1 MKKILSQ
8 LALFC
13 GALVLV
19 GLASQT
25 AKADLVVLTTQQLQ
39 GQGIGAQLTVLTLQT
54 GQATT
59 ESGFVNANGTV
70 TGDVQPGASQSRTF
84 TFANLGITNAN
95 QFGLVVNLAEPGAE
109 NPPSVTATTAGSID
123 PRANTITLIVYS
135 STGTVLET
143 HSLANN
149 TVLNQVAGGVGG
161 SGIVLGLTATEAAQ
175 LNATLAANPGAILAV
190 GGTLANSA
198 GGNDVIQAIR
208 LTPTAVPEPATMLL
222 LGTGLAG
229 VAGAV
234 KRRRAR
240 NN

>member
-8 LALFC
+8 LTLLC

-19 GLASQT
+19 GLTSQT
-25 AKADLVVLTTQQLQ
+25 AKADLVVLTTQQLT

-59 ESGFVNANGTV
+59 ESGFVNANGSV

-84 TFANLGITNAN
+84 TFANLGITNAS
-95 QFGLVVNLAEPGAE
+95 QFALVVNLAEPGSE
-109 NPPSVTATTAGSID
+109 NPPSVTATTAGAID
-123 PRANTITLIVYS
+123 PRANTITLIVYGS
-135 STGTVLET
+135 NGQVLET
-143 HSLANN
+143 HSLANG

-161 SGIVLGLTATEAAQ
+161 SGIVLGLTAAEQTQ
-175 LNATLAANPGAILAV
+175 LNATLAANPGAVLAV
-190 GGTLANSA
+190 GGTLANA
-198 GGNDVIQAIR
+198 QGGNDVIQAVRI
-208 LTPTAVPEPATMLL
+208 TAVPEPATMLL

-234 KRRRAR
+234 KRRRRAQQG
-240 NN
+240 

>member
-19 GLASQT
+19 GLTSQT
-25 AKADLVVLTTQQLQ
+25 AKADLVVLTTQQLT

-59 ESGFVNANGTV
+59 ESGFVNANGSV

-95 QFGLVVNLAEPGAE
+95 QLALVVNLAEPGAE
-109 NPPSVTATTAGSID
+109 NPPSVTATTTGSID
-123 PRANTITLIVYS
+123 PRANTITLIVY
-135 STGTVLET
+135 GTNGQVLET

-190 GGTLANSA
+190 GGTLANA
-198 GGNDVIQAIR
+198 QGGNDVIQAVRI
-208 LTPTAVPEPATMLL
+208 TAVPEPATMLL

-229 VAGAV
+229 MAGAV